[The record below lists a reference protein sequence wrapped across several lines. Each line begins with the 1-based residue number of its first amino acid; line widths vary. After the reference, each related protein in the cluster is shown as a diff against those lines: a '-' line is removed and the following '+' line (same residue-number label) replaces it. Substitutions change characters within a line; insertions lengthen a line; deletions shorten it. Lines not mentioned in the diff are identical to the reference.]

1 MSFNFFFISYQDF
14 LTTFLQVMTDE
25 ALDKVLSYT
34 VFFIFSKPKRNM
46 NKIGPFLLTVC
57 DLDSIRNFKI

>member
-1 MSFNFFFISYQDF
+1 
-14 LTTFLQVMTDE
+14 MTDE

-34 VFFIFSKPKRNM
+34 VFFIFSKPNRNM
-46 NKIGPFLLTVC
+46 NEIGSFLLTVC

>member
-1 MSFNFFFISYQDF
+1 
-14 LTTFLQVMTDE
+14 MTDE

-57 DLDSIRNFKI
+57 DLDSILEILRYNCNSLDMFSNFISTLIEN